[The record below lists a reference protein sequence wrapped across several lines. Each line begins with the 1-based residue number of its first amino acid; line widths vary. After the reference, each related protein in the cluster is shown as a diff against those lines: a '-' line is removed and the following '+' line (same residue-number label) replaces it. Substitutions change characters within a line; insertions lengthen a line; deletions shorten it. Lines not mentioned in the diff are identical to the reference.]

1 MEVFDIH
8 TSPTPEKITSSLRHV
23 RSEEQL
29 HEDADAATTSAAAA
43 AAAAAANGNGAAAGA
58 AGAAAPQLHE
68 SASMFSLVN
77 AAAMNNGKL
86 HRLRFLLYCEF
97 CGKSLRFFLFIAAQ
111 TTWTTAGAPGTTTTF
126 SRCSSTT
133 SQVRFIMRQSSSR
146 QKNTYLIKNIYFFA
160 GLNRAR
166 NRDRDTISQMS
177 MDSTDSR

>member
-43 AAAAAANGNGAAAGA
+43 AAAAAAANGNGAAAA
-58 AGAAAPQLHE
+58 AAAPQLHE

-86 HRLRFLLYCEF
+86 HRYKENLNLILLELR
-97 CGKSLRFFLFIAAQ
+97 R
-111 TTWTTAGAPGTTTTF
+111 
-126 SRCSSTT
+126 
-133 SQVRFIMRQSSSR
+133 
-146 QKNTYLIKNIYFFA
+146 KN
-160 GLNRAR
+160 
-166 NRDRDTISQMS
+166 
-177 MDSTDSR
+177 

>member
-43 AAAAAANGNGAAAGA
+43 AAAAAANGNGAAA
-58 AGAAAPQLHE
+58 APQLHE

-86 HRLRFLLYCEF
+86 HRYKEKIKFYC
-97 CGKSLRFFLFIAAQ
+97 S
-111 TTWTTAGAPGTTTTF
+111 
-126 SRCSSTT
+126 
-133 SQVRFIMRQSSSR
+133 
-146 QKNTYLIKNIYFFA
+146 
-160 GLNRAR
+160 
-166 NRDRDTISQMS
+166 
-177 MDSTDSR
+177 